1 MALDKRRWPVL
12 GSRLL
17 PAILLSAGLL
27 LALVAPSAA
36 GPLNG
41 DGNAIAGF
49 SGSQH
54 FSGGFP
60 GFGFEADVD
69 YAVFEPGDFEL
80 SYPGEDPSAGSEY
93 VYAYQIFNQGPNSI
107 ALLSVGMSGGA
118 GEATFLA
125 EFGAGQPPRDMH
137 FAEPAPPYTS
147 ALFDFLIPA
156 PATPV
161 AAGGNSTILLMTSEH
176 APHFDNS
183 TVRDTF
189 SLAGSGPLPSP
200 ASIPEPGT
208 IYLLA
213 IGAVL
218 LLVRATRR
226 PLHKRA

>member
-1 MALDKRRWPVL
+1 MALEKRQWPVL

-27 LALVAPSAA
+27 LALAATSVA
-36 GPLNG
+36 GPLAV
-41 DGNAIAGF
+41 DGNALAGW
-49 SGSQH
+49 SGTQH
-54 FSGGFP
+54 YSGGSP

-69 YAVFEPGDFEL
+69 FAVFAPGDFEL
-80 SYPGEDPSAGSEY
+80 SYPAEDPSSGSEY

-107 ALLSVGMSGGA
+107 GLLSVGMSGGI

-125 EFGAGQPPRDMH
+125 EFGAGQSPRDMH
-137 FAEPAPPYTS
+137 FAEPTEPYTS
-147 ALFDFLIPA
+147 ALFDFLIPS
-156 PATPV
+156 PAAPV
-161 AAGGNSTILLMTSEH
+161 AAGGNSTILLMTSVH
-176 APHFDNS
+176 SPHFDNS
-183 TVRDTF
+183 TVLDMF

-226 PLHKRA
+226 RLHNRA